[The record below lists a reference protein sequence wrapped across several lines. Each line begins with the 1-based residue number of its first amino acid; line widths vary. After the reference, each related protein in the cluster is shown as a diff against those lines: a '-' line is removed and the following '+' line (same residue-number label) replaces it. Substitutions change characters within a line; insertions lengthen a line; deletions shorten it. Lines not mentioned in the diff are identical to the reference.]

1 MTVVFSA
8 VLLFGIA
15 SVVAVKTR
23 SAGFGAA
30 VLLFLFGFFA
40 AGTGAYEPIRDL
52 VASFA
57 HFAADLGN

>member
-1 MTVVFSA
+1 MTLTVST

-23 SAGFGAA
+23 ATGPGAA
-30 VLLFLFGFFA
+30 VLLFLFGFFT
-40 AGTGAYEPIRDL
+40 AGTGAHEPINDL

-57 HFAADLGN
+57 DFLASFD